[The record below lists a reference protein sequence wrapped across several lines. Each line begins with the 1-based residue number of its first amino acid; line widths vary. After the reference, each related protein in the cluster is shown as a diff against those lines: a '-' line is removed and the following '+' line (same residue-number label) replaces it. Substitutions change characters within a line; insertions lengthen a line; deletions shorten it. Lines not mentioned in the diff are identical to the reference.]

1 MKFKGQVDLMGI
13 STPPGIPPRRH
24 DGANLGVIEHA
35 STCTKL
41 QVVGDS
47 DIGHNRGKNV
57 ETHQRHTNQHR
68 VGNKGLEQGRL
79 QLRLQ
84 KSYQFQMLKT
94 NPKLVS

>member
-1 MKFKGQVDLMGI
+1 MFMKFKGQVDLMGI

-47 DIGHNRGKNV
+47 DIGHNRGKKCRDAS
-57 ETHQRHTNQHR
+57 TSHKPTPSWQ
-68 VGNKGLEQGRL
+68 
-79 QLRLQ
+79 
-84 KSYQFQMLKT
+84 
-94 NPKLVS
+94 